1 MIQIGTV
8 ISSRYEIDEKIG
20 SGGMSIVY
28 KATDLKLGRS
38 VAVKVLK
45 DEFCYDDEFVGKFK
59 VEAQAAASLSH
70 SNIVNIYDVGNDGKI
85 YYIVME
91 FLDGMTL
98 KEYIRAH
105 GQLSNQETMRI
116 SACMASALD
125 CAHNNHIIH
134 RDIKP
139 QNIMMTKDGR
149 VKVADFGIARIATGA
164 TIPASDMASGSV
176 HYIPPEQ
183 AKSGYSN
190 EQSDIYSLGI
200 TMFEMITG
208 RVPFEADSAVAV
220 ALKQIHDELPNMSEL
235 NPDIDQNLNGIIQK
249 ATRKIVAQRYGTS
262 EQLLQDLKRANNFP
276 GESFVEMDEIDA
288 TAHTMIM
295 NDHQM
300 RQIWNESDVLEDSD
314 PKTER
319 KVIIGAIVA
328 ALIVVSLLV
337 SFLFNQFKED
347 IIPAKI
353 NVPNI
358 IGMDIDTAGTT
369 LSDVTLTYTV
379 TEQNYNDEFPKNTV
393 INQYPEATTI
403 VGEQTVVS
411 VSISL
416 GKKLSVTPNV
426 YNLAYDVAKE
436 LIINSR
442 LKPKMEYANDD
453 VAPVGAIIKQF
464 PEAGSELVEGSEVV
478 IVVSMGK
485 EVIYKKVPDVRNL
498 PYAEAV
504 NVLRS
509 EGFTV
514 GDNLTESYNEVVP
527 EGQVIALTV
536 LPGSEVKEGYL
547 IDMTISLGK
556 EIKPVTKN
564 IEVRDILGLD
574 EETVHLKVVVFR
586 SEGEEVVYDA
596 LVGHSDF
603 DTPLIIPV
611 TGLGEVNYEVYK
623 DDNLEYTYKIVF
635 DEESAE

>member
-1 MIQIGTV
+1 MIQVGTV
-8 ISSRYEIDEKIG
+8 ISRRYEIDEKIG

-98 KEYIRAH
+98 KEYIRSH
-105 GQLSNQETMRI
+105 GQLSNQETMRV

-164 TIPASDMASGSV
+164 TIPATDMASGSV

-208 RVPFEADSAVAV
+208 RVPFEADSAVSV
-220 ALKQIHDELPNMSEL
+220 ALKQIHDELPSMSDL
-235 NPDIDQNLNGIIQK
+235 NPDIDQNLSSIIQK
-249 ATRKIVAQRYGTS
+249 ATMKKVEQRYGTS

-276 GESFVEMDEIDA
+276 NESFVELNQIDA
-288 TAHTMIM
+288 TAHTMVM
-295 NDHQM
+295 NDKQM
-300 RQIWNESDVLEDSD
+300 RQIWSESDVLEDSD
-314 PKTER
+314 PKKER
-319 KVIIGAIVA
+319 LIIIGGIIA
-328 ALIVVSLLV
+328 ALVVGGLLV
-337 SFLFNQFKED
+337 SFIFNQFKDD

-358 IGMDIDTAGTT
+358 IGMDLAEAGTA
-369 LSDVTLTYTV
+369 LEEVELDYVVEDHQYDADFS
-379 TEQNYNDEFPKNTV
+379 KNAV
-393 INQYPEATTI
+393 INQFPEATTI
-403 VGEQTVVS
+403 VGDEAVVS
-411 VSISL
+411 VIVSL
-416 GKKLSVTPNV
+416 GKEVFITPNV
-426 YNLAYDVAKE
+426 YNLAYDVGKE
-436 LIINSR
+436 LIINSH
-442 LKPKMEYANDD
+442 LKPVIDRAYDD
-453 VAPVGAIIKQF
+453 VAPVGAIINQY
-464 PEAGSELVEGSEVV
+464 PEAGSELVEGSEVTM
-478 IVVSMGK
+478 VVSMGK
-485 EVIYKKVPDVRNL
+485 ETVYQTVPDVRDM
-498 PYAEAV
+498 PYEEALSI
-504 NVLRS
+504 LRAS
-509 EGFTV
+509 GFTV
-514 GDNLTESYNEVVP
+514 GDNLTESFNEVIE
-527 EGQVIALTV
+527 EGNVIALTV
-536 LPGSEVKEGYL
+536 LPGTDVKVGYL

-574 EETVHLKVVVFR
+574 EETVHLKVVLYR
-586 SEGEEVVYDA
+586 GEGEEVVYDG

-603 DTPLIIPV
+603 DTPLFIPV

-635 DEESAE
+635 NEESAE